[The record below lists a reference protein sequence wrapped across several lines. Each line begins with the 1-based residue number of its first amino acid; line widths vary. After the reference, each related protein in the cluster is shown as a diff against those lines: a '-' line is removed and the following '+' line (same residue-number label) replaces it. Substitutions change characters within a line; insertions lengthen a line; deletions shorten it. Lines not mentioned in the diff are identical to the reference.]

1 MTYEVLLSS
10 TAARQLRKLTERERD
25 RIVKA
30 LRNLGEDPLTARPRA
45 DIRVLEGTA
54 PKKHRLRVGPYRV
67 IYAVTG
73 TDVRVIEVFRRGR
86 GYR

>member
-1 MTYEVLLSS
+1 MTHKVLLSG
-10 TAARQLRKLTERERD
+10 TAARQLRKLPKRERD
-25 RIVKA
+25 RIVKV
-30 LRNLGEDPLTARPRA
+30 LVSLKEDPLTPRPGA
-45 DIRVLEGTA
+45 DIRVLEGTD

-67 IYAVTG
+67 IYAVIG